1 VGYRK
6 ILRPEQILE
15 VSPAAGWSVG
25 GGVWG
30 GSYEGIVNADPAAG
44 PFALF
49 GGEPSAVPPAG
60 FSAGMTFGDG
70 VIEAELFV
78 RDAADIIALVFAGV
92 PTGDLASQRVTGYE
106 LVVVPEDGVVE
117 LRRVNPDGM
126 TVLASAKHPL
136 QTDAW
141 SRLRLERRG
150 EQLTAWLAD
159 GESPFPTVPLLEA
172 VDREP
177 LDRPGQAG
185 LRTLGAVTIAR
196 RVVVHPAG
204 GEPFRVDPAAPPSLD
219 EARRRAR
226 RDLALLVLN
235 LNEFVTVD

>member
-1 VGYRK
+1 M
-6 ILRPEQILE
+6 
-15 VSPAAGWSVG
+15 
-25 GGVWG
+25 
-30 GSYEGIVNADPAAG
+30 
-44 PFALF
+44 
-49 GGEPSAVPPAG
+49 G
-60 FSAGMTFGDG
+60 FRDG

-92 PTGDLASQRVTGYE
+92 PAGEPASQRVTGYE

-117 LRRVNPDGM
+117 LRRVNTDGM
-126 TVLASAKHPL
+126 TVLASVKHPL

-141 SRLRLERRG
+141 SRLRIERRG
-150 EQLTAWLAD
+150 GKLGGWIAD

-185 LRTLGAVTIAR
+185 LRTLGAGTIAR
-196 RVVVHPAG
+196 RFVVHPVD
-204 GEPFRVDPAAPPSLD
+204 GEPFRLDPAVPPSLD

>member
-1 VGYRK
+1 
-6 ILRPEQILE
+6 
-15 VSPAAGWSVG
+15 VG

-49 GGEPSAVPPAG
+49 GGEPSAVPPTG
-60 FSAGMTFGDG
+60 FSPGMTCRDG

-106 LVVVPEDGVVE
+106 LVVMPEDGVVE
-117 LRRVNPDGM
+117 LRRVNPDGV
-126 TVLASAKHPL
+126 TVLASVKHPL

-150 EQLTAWLAD
+150 GQLTAWLAD

-172 VDREP
+172 VDQEP
-177 LDRPGQAG
+177 FDRPGQAG

-196 RVVVHPAG
+196 RFVVHPAG
-204 GEPFRVDPAAPPSLD
+204 GEPFRVDPAVPSSLD

>member
-1 VGYRK
+1 
-6 ILRPEQILE
+6 
-15 VSPAAGWSVG
+15 
-25 GGVWG
+25 
-30 GSYEGIVNADPAAG
+30 
-44 PFALF
+44 
-49 GGEPSAVPPAG
+49 
-60 FSAGMTFGDG
+60 MTFGDG

-117 LRRVNPDGM
+117 LRRVNPDGV
-126 TVLASAKHPL
+126 TVLASVKHPL

-150 EQLTAWLAD
+150 GQLTAWLAD
-159 GESPFPTVPLLEA
+159 GGAPFPTVPLLEA

-204 GEPFRVDPAAPPSLD
+204 GKPFRVDPAAPPSLD